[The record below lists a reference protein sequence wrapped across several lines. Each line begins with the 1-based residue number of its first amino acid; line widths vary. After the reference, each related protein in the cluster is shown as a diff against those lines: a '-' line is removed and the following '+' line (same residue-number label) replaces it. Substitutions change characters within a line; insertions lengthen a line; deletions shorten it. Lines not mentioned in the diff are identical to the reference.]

1 MNQLDNIST
10 AKDQDATPDAPKR
23 FAFVQS
29 CWHREIVDQGRDA
42 FLDEMASSGVPG
54 TAIDLYEV
62 PGAFEIPLHAK
73 LLARSGRY
81 VAIVACGFVVDG
93 GIYRHEFVT
102 HAVINA
108 LMAVQL
114 EVEIPVISAVLTP
127 QQFHEHAEHRTFF
140 HEHFRVKGREA
151 ALACRR
157 AVTGLMS
164 VRALASAA

>member
-1 MNQLDNIST
+1 MNQLDNRT
-10 AKDQDATPDAPKR
+10 TGKDQDVASDAPKR

-42 FLDEMASSGVPG
+42 FLEEMARGSVP
-54 TAIDLYEV
+54 AAEIDLYEV
-62 PGAFEIPLHAK
+62 PGAFEIPLQAK

-81 VAIVACGFVVDG
+81 AAVVACGFVVDG
-93 GIYRHEFVT
+93 GIYRHEFVA
-102 HAVINA
+102 HAVVNA

-114 EVEIPVISAVLTP
+114 EVEVPVISAVLTP
-127 QQFHEHAEHRTFF
+127 QQFHEHAEHRAFF
-140 HEHFRVKGREA
+140 HEHFRVKGKEA

-157 AVTGLMS
+157 AVTGVMS